1 MSTFDVRRTADAP
14 PETVF
19 GVFTD
24 HRKYAALVTAIRS
37 SVLEREG
44 DPRPNGVG
52 AVRRLHMP
60 GVTVREQVTVYERPG
75 RYSYQLVSGLP
86 LRHFTAT
93 VTFTP
98 VQHQRTR
105 TEVVYSVTV
114 EPRLRV
120 LKPVLSKVV
129 KKAIADF
136 TDAAVARAEALTA
149 STATQG
155 HPPGSG

>member
-24 HRKYAALVTAIRS
+24 HRKYAALVTVIRS

-44 DPRPNGVG
+44 DPAPNGVG

-60 GVTVREQVTVYERPG
+60 GVTVREQVTSYERPG
-75 RYSYQLVSGLP
+75 RYSYRLVSGLP

-93 VTFTP
+93 VTFTA
-98 VQHQRTR
+98 VQHQR

-114 EPRLRV
+114 EPKLSV
-120 LKPVLSKVV
+120 LGPVVSKVA
-129 KKAIADF
+129 KKAISDF
-136 TDAAVARAEALTA
+136 TDAAVARAETLTA
-149 STATQG
+149 STAAQDR
-155 HPPGSG
+155 PPGSG